1 MIPNFPKPY
10 KPYPHQIP
18 VLEQLDEAIKNKTK
32 FIILQA
38 PTGSGKSMFAGA
50 LANTTRCAS
59 KKIVSHIDDNTY
71 FSKTALNGYQNED
84 EIAEEDTFGSFTLT
98 VSKQLQNQYTNL
110 FEDSCL
116 LKGRVNYA
124 CAVDDSFTCEI
135 SPCHL
140 SSKTMAECIKE
151 KKCPF
156 INARNSTMKANFG
169 VLNYNMFFCLP
180 DFAKRRQIIICDEA
194 TELEDQIV
202 DYHSVSI
209 NYSELQKFYKIN
221 VKKLLVEDR
230 HKGRLWLIDL
240 YKHVKD
246 VIKDESS
253 KMGGKQSAY
262 LNKKEF
268 QSLFKLKKLVRLHD
282 SLTTVINNWHKAE
295 YIVERI
301 EDGVTFTPLCV
312 NNLTNCIFDHA
323 DHVVLMS
330 ATIIDHK
337 TFANTLGIKDY
348 KYIEAESTFDSAK
361 SPIYCPGK
369 YMLNYANIN
378 KNLDK
383 VAKQVVEI
391 CNNHPN
397 EKGIIHTHSFKIT
410 EAIQRLTKG
419 QDRFLFREAG
429 VNNEMLLDSHFEN
442 STNSVIVSPSLG
454 YGTDLIGEHGR
465 FQIIVKLPYLP
476 LGSKRIKTLAKQN
489 FKWYNMKMLISLIQM
504 SGRCTRSKE
513 DESVTYILDGQA
525 VSTLKKSWNSLPL
538 YFKSRLK

>member
-1 MIPNFPKPY
+1 MLSKFPKPY

-32 FIILQA
+32 FIIVQA

-50 LANTTRCAS
+50 LANSTKEAS
-59 KKIVSHIDDNTY
+59 NVIVNHINNNT
-71 FSKTALNGYQNED
+71 FFNKSVLAGYQNEE
-84 EIAEEDTFGSFTLT
+84 EILNEESFGSFTLT
-98 VSKQLQNQYTNL
+98 VSKQLQTQYTKL
-110 FEDSCL
+110 FDAASL

-124 CAVDDSFTCEI
+124 CTVDDSFTCEI

-140 SSKTMAECIKE
+140 STKTMSDCIKE

-156 INARNSTMKANFG
+156 INARNACLKSKFS
-169 VLNYNMFFCLP
+169 VLNYNMFLCLP

-194 TELEDQIV
+194 TELEDQII
-202 DYHSVSI
+202 DHHSVTI

-221 VKKLLVEDR
+221 IKKLLVEDR
-230 HKGRLWLIDL
+230 HKGRLWLLDL
-240 YKHVKD
+240 HKQVKD
-246 VIKDESS
+246 VIKDESG
-253 KMGGKQSAY
+253 KIGGKQSAY

-268 QSLFKLKKLVRLHD
+268 QSLFKLKKLVRLQD
-282 SLTTVINNWHKAE
+282 SLITVINNWHKAE
-295 YIVERI
+295 YIIERI

-312 NNLTNCIFDHA
+312 NNLTNCIFDFA
-323 DHVVLMS
+323 DHVILMS

-337 TFANTLGIKDY
+337 TFADTLGIKEY
-348 KYIEAESTFDSAK
+348 KYIEAESTFDPAK
-361 SPIYCPGK
+361 SPIFCPGK
-369 YMLNYANIN
+369 HMLNFANIN

-383 VAKQVVEI
+383 VAKQVIEI
-391 CNNHPN
+391 CNQHPN

-476 LGSKRIKTLAKQN
+476 LGSKRIKTLANQN

-525 VSTLKKSWNSLPL
+525 VSTLKKNWNALPM
-538 YFKSRLK
+538 YFRARLK